1 MTLVPSTGDDSPVS
15 DSSEVTRT
23 DFLDKTLSY
32 FLCKDYKNE
41 ATGYWGHTSMA
52 LLKPMCFIKN
62 LL

>member
-1 MTLVPSTGDDSPVS
+1 MR

-23 DFLDKTLSY
+23 GFLDKPLSQI

-52 LLKPMCFIKN
+52 LLKPVYFLKN